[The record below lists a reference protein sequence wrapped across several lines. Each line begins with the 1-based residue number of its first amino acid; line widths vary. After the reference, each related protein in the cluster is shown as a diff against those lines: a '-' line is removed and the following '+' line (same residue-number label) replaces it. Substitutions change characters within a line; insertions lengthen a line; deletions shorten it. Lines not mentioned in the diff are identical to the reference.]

1 MVAIF
6 IFSGVQ
12 GCRVEAAA
20 KPKLNKKSV
29 MLYVA
34 QSKKLKVNHT
44 KAKVKWSSSNKK
56 IAKVSK
62 KGTVKAV
69 KPGKCTIYAKVKGK
83 KLKCKVEVVSKQ
95 QYYGR
100 NLYMLVR
107 QKGAKGSSDVRR
119 ISMKIKH

>member
-1 MVAIF
+1 
-6 IFSGVQ
+6 
-12 GCRVEAAA
+12 
-20 KPKLNKKSV
+20 

-83 KLKCKVEVVSKQ
+83 KLKCKVEVVFQTAILWKKFIYACETKRSKRFIGCQ
-95 QYYGR
+95 THI
-100 NLYMLVR
+100 NENKTV
-107 QKGAKGSSDVRR
+107 
-119 ISMKIKH
+119 